1 MSLTVK
7 VLPNWVLVY
16 VQITML
22 VAGFI
27 DSVFLGGKSLP
38 GVGSSLYTKY
48 DSFAGY
54 QVSLIDNVHSDVARL
69 RGFYGDLRIDR

>member
-1 MSLTVK
+1 MGFSLRPDNNASCK
-7 VLPNWVLVY
+7 SDRQCL
-16 VQITML
+16 
-22 VAGFI
+22 F
-27 DSVFLGGKSLP
+27 GGKIL
-38 GVGSSLYTKY
+38 VGSWKQSTKY

>member
-1 MSLTVK
+1 V
-7 VLPNWVLVY
+7 
-16 VQITML
+16 
-22 VAGFI
+22 
-27 DSVFLGGKSLP
+27 SVFFGGKILA
-38 GVGSSLYTKY
+38 GSWQQSTKY